1 MDDAPALSKGG
12 TKRSAEDM
20 SLVSSCPR
28 WTCDMATQI
37 ARQGSD
43 ADVQYDEYED
53 YYDCYDGSVSHGCK
67 RQDRG
72 TTPTWDDL
80 LAFADRGTCGTVR
93 SVTDDLGQLWMDST
107 TDDMLLG
114 GMLLSVG

>member
-28 WTCDMATQI
+28 WTCDMATQT

-43 ADVQYDEYED
+43 ADGQYEE
-53 YYDCYDGSVSHGCK
+53 YYDGTVSHGCK

-72 TTPTWDDL
+72 MTPTWDDL
-80 LAFADRGTCGTVR
+80 LAFANRDTCGSVR
-93 SVTDDLGQLWMDST
+93 SVTDELGSLWMDST
-107 TDDMLLG
+107 VDDMLLA